1 MITMSKFISHFRRA
15 AQLTALIIGA
25 SLLTACS
32 AIKLAY
38 NQAPD
43 LSYWWLD
50 GYFDFNEQQTP
61 KVRDELAQLFA
72 WHRTNE
78 LPKTADLLAQT
89 AQQLAGEIN
98 AQQACKTYADVRGLI
113 DNITKQALPA
123 LADIALSITP
133 DQVTHLKR
141 KYAKNTDEF
150 QRDYLQGSAASRESK
165 RYKRAI
171 DRAEMLYGKLEEAQ
185 FSAIR
190 QSLAVSSFDA
200 TLSLKERQRRQ
211 QELTGILTL
220 WTSNKASQMQAQQIL
235 RGYFQRAWESPDA
248 AYRSYV
254 QRLTQEAC
262 ASFAS
267 VHASTTPAQRAY
279 AVRVLKGYQTDL
291 RTLASAR

>member
-72 WHRTNE
+72 WHRANE

-89 AQQLAGEIN
+89 AQQMAGEIN

-113 DNITKQALPA
+113 DNITNQALPA

-133 DQVTHLKR
+133 DQITHLKR

-150 QRDYLQGSAASRESK
+150 QRDYIQGNAASRESK
-165 RYKRAI
+165 RYKRAV

-185 FSAIR
+185 LSAIR
-190 QSLAVSSFDA
+190 QTLVVSSFDA
-200 TLSLKERQRRQ
+200 ALSLKERQRRQ

-220 WTSNKASQMQAQQIL
+220 WTSSKASQMQAQQIL

-248 AYRSYV
+248 TYRSYA

-279 AVRVLKGYQTDL
+279 AVRVLKGYETDL